1 MSDQLLKSAAVGVA
15 TAGALVVALAAAFLV
30 PLRIGDVRFPLS
42 ILIVVLG
49 NLATIQF
56 AHRVGK
62 TRWGVLIPA
71 AAWFIATLALGGGR
85 PEGDVILSNGWVSMA
100 TLLFGTA
107 TLTVAAITV
116 VNGVDLF
123 AVIRPTPKSTVP
135 KSPRK

>member
-1 MSDQLLKSAAVGVA
+1 MPDTLLKPAAVGVA

-56 AHRVGK
+56 AHRVGR
-62 TRWGVLIPA
+62 TRWGVLVPA
-71 AAWFIATLALGGGR
+71 AAWFIATLVLGGGR

-107 TLTVAAITV
+107 TLTVAAVTV
-116 VNGVDLF
+116 VNGIDLVS
-123 AVIRPTPKSTVP
+123 VIRPTKHGTTSKPSNT
-135 KSPRK
+135 

>member
-1 MSDQLLKSAAVGVA
+1 MPDTLLKPAAVGVA

-56 AHRVGK
+56 AHRVGR
-62 TRWGVLIPA
+62 TRWGVLVPA
-71 AAWFIATLALGGGR
+71 AAWFIATLVLGGGR

-107 TLTVAAITV
+107 TLTVAAVTV
-116 VNGVDLF
+116 VNGIDLVS
-123 AVIRPTPKSTVP
+123 VISPTMHGTTSKPSNT
-135 KSPRK
+135 